1 MPESNQKPKSFYR
14 VEVTV
19 DEHTLRLLRMM
30 GADGRLSADHFMIRE
45 NRAVMALSDRDIE
58 LLRKMGLDVRVGQ
71 DLLEQASRVKAER
84 LVRRPTVE
92 ADGLLT
98 GFVNEYLDTTGILN
112 RFQSLHTEF
121 PALTQWLDLPY
132 PTSGYDG
139 SNAALHGPATVKLFR
154 ITTTPASVSKPGLL
168 LIAGNHAREWIPP
181 LVAIE
186 FSEQL
191 LRTYTPGSPNPSV
204 QTINQIVEGL
214 DVLIIPAMSP
224 DGINYSHHDDPMWRK
239 NRRPN
244 PPSAPAAC
252 DGVDNNRN
260 FSIYW
265 GDAGSSG
272 APCNDGYRGNAA
284 FSEPENQNIKYV
296 IEQFPNILAAVDC
309 HSFGEDIFRAQPTG
323 GAYISSEPVEPRDHD
338 VFLALEAAMNAAIS
352 SVTPGKTYSTGT
364 TNNHAGTCD
373 DYLFLAHR
381 IFGFTVECGQD
392 FQPPIAEGLS
402 VVQEVTAALRALAR
416 ETLQLANRF
425 IFPVTIAHV
434 IDRSGSMVAF
444 GYTEPA
450 LSNGRRMVDLMSLND
465 TVAVCSFNQAA
476 TTHLA
481 RTTISDPGV
490 FTVAKDAVNAI
501 AFGGWTSIGAG
512 LQAAGHELVGVSG
525 PKAIVLLSDGYQNR
539 APWVADVLPTL
550 PTGTRVHTIALGPQS
565 DQALL
570 QTIAEATS
578 GQYYF
583 SPSELEL
590 HEIYNFIRAEA
601 AEEELAL
608 NETFAF
614 SGREAD
620 EVIRQ
625 IVVDEGAAYALFSVS
640 WNNPDANIRV
650 TLSPPQGPIM
660 DLSRVHRSDGRAY
673 KLLRIRRPQGGVW
686 SIGMRPA
693 AGSGTFSC
701 TVAAF
706 LRSEL
711 RLRLV
716 PAARAFIAGKPIN
729 VLVQVLDRQVPP
741 KRFTGRA
748 VVSSPTAS
756 LGGLVA
762 DWMKKNTRMP
772 VVPKRIS
779 SAQDAMP
786 KTALQALIIRD
797 LVREQTKIDPL
808 RYVARSGELHVVTSR
823 HLDNFGLSRVDVR
836 DMGLVVSSMDTG
848 GALGDSADYAIAT
861 FGASSVRGTHN
872 IRVSVEGHTDTGK
885 AFCRVGLRSIIVS

>member
-1 MPESNQKPKSFYR
+1 MPKRIQRPTLFYR
-14 VEVTV
+14 AQVTV
-19 DEHTLRLLRMM
+19 DEHTLNLLRMM
-30 GADGRLSADHFMIRE
+30 GADGRISADHLMVRE
-45 NRAVMALSDRDIE
+45 NHAILALNQHDIE
-58 LLRKMGLDVRVGQ
+58 LLRRMGFEVRVGQ
-71 DLLEQASRVKAER
+71 DLLEQAGHVKTEKLA
-84 LVRRPTVE
+84 RRSTVE
-92 ADGLLT
+92 ADGLLS
-98 GFVNEYLDTTGILN
+98 GFVSEYLDTTGILD
-112 RFQSLHTEF
+112 RFQSLHAEF

-139 SNAALHGPATVKLFR
+139 SSAALHGPSTVKLFR

-186 FSEQL
+186 FAEQL
-191 LRTYTPGSPNPSV
+191 LRTYTPGSSSPRV
-204 QTINQIVEGL
+204 VAINQIVEGL
-214 DVLIIPAMSP
+214 DVLIVPAMNP
-224 DGINYSHHDDPMWRK
+224 DGINFSHHDDAMWRK

-272 APCNDGYRGNAA
+272 APCDDGYRGNVA
-284 FSEPENQNIKYV
+284 FSEPENQNIRYV
-296 IEQFPNILAAVDC
+296 IEQFPNILTAVDC

-392 FQPPIAEGLS
+392 FQPLIAEGLS
-402 VVQEVTAALRALAR
+402 VVQEVAAALRALAR
-416 ETLQLANRF
+416 KTLQLATRF

-434 IDRSGSMVAF
+434 IDRSGSMVAS

-450 LSNGRRMVDLMSLND
+450 LSNGCRMVDLMSLND
-465 TVAVCSFNQAA
+465 AVVVCSFNQAA
-476 TTHLA
+476 TTNLT
-481 RTTISDPGV
+481 RMTISDPGI
-490 FTVAKDAVNAI
+490 FTVAKNAVNSI

-512 LQAAGHELVGVSG
+512 LQAAGQELIGAPG

-550 PTGTRVHTIALGPQS
+550 PIGTRVHTIALGPQS

-570 QTIAEATS
+570 QTISEATS

-601 AEEELAL
+601 TGEELAL
-608 NETFAF
+608 NETVTF

-620 EVIRQ
+620 EVTLQ
-625 IVVDEGAAYALFSVS
+625 IVVDEGVAYALISIS
-640 WNNPDANIRV
+640 WNNPDANIHI
-650 TLSPPQGPIM
+650 TLSAPHGPIA
-660 DLSRVHRSDGRAY
+660 DLSRVRRSDGRAY
-673 KLLRIRRPQGGVW
+673 KLLRIRRPQAGVW
-686 SIGMRPA
+686 SISLKPA
-693 AGSGTFSC
+693 VGSGMFSC
-701 TVAAF
+701 TAAAF
-706 LRSEL
+706 LRSNV
-711 RLRLV
+711 RLRLI
-716 PAARAFIAGKPIN
+716 PTARAFATGKPIN
-729 VLVQVLDRQVPP
+729 LLVQVLDRQIPLA
-741 KRFTGRA
+741 RFIGRT
-748 VVSSPTAS
+748 VMSSPSNS

-762 DWMKKNTRMP
+762 EWKKRNARLP
-772 VVPKRIS
+772 AIPKPIS
-779 SAQDAMP
+779 NAQDAMP
-786 KTALQALIIRD
+786 TTVLQALIVRN
-797 LVREQTKIDPL
+797 LLREQTKLDPL
-808 RYVARSGELHVVTSR
+808 RYVLRAGKLNALSGHD
-823 HLDNFGLSRVDVR
+823 LDKLGLRLSDLY
-836 DMGLVVSSMDTG
+836 DMGFVMSSLDAG
-848 GALGDSADYAIAT
+848 DDLSHSGKGALAS
-861 FGASSVRGTHN
+861 FGVSSVRGTHN
-872 IRVSVEGHTDTGK
+872 VKVKVEGHTETGK
-885 AFCRVGLRSIIVS
+885 AFARVGLRSIVVL